1 MRMKTGLLGDKKM
14 IGKSEIKVQGG
25 KLIRVEC
32 DIHERSNVVMRLIIT
47 GDFFLHPEEA
57 IEELESSLLM
67 LRAEPE
73 ILNSRIQS
81 FFAKGYILVGA
92 KPEDFTN
99 AILNAVS
106 NAKEAVNQ

>member
-1 MRMKTGLLGDKKM
+1 M

-32 DIHERSNVVMRLIIT
+32 DLHERSNVVMRIIIT

-67 LRAEPE
+67 MRAEPE
-73 ILNSRIQS
+73 ILSSRIQN
-81 FFAKGYILVGA
+81 FFAKGYVLVGA
-92 KPEDFTN
+92 KPEDFLN
-99 AILNAVS
+99 AILNSVS
-106 NAKEAVNQ
+106 NARSVNQ

>member
-1 MRMKTGLLGDKKM
+1 M
-14 IGKSEIKVQGG
+14 IGKSEMKVQGG

-32 DIHERSNVVMRLIIT
+32 DVHERSNTILRLIIT

-73 ILNSRIQS
+73 ILTSHIQR
-81 FFAKGYILVGA
+81 FFAKGYVLVGA
-92 KPEDFTN
+92 KPEDFLN
-99 AILNAVS
+99 AILNSVS
-106 NAKEAVNQ
+106 NARAVT